1 MHIIF
6 LLFREKLRIAPPRSA
21 MMRGRRRLFFV
32 RKWGGEKEK
41 GKGGDLL
48 SSPTSLSHPFSL
60 GLGQGA
66 EEEGIAKKLKNKKLD
81 K

>member
-1 MHIIF
+1 MLRGGGDYF
-6 LLFREKLRIAPPRSA
+6 LSEND
-21 MMRGRRRLFFV
+21 
-32 RKWGGEKEK
+32 GGKEK
-41 GKGGDLL
+41 GEGGDLL